1 MSGAIVKGK
10 KLYRIPARGKVKGVC
25 AGIAEYLDIPVRL
38 VRVIVVLSM
47 FFGLFF
53 FTLVAYFGL
62 AFVLDEMPES
72 VSRNQ
77 GERAPTAQELLDRL
91 SQQLSGSEASLRNM
105 ERYVTSETFSVRS
118 RFRQL

>member
-1 MSGAIVKGK
+1 MSGVTIKGK

-25 AGIAEYLDIPVRL
+25 AGIADYLDIPVRL

-47 FFGLFF
+47 FFGLFM
-53 FTLVAYFGL
+53 FTLIAYFGL
-62 AFVLDEMPES
+62 AFVLDEMPD
-72 VSRNQ
+72 NLQ
-77 GERAPTAQELLDRL
+77 NNGERPPTAHELLDKL
-91 SQQLSGSEASLRNM
+91 SRELNGGETSLRNM

>member
-1 MSGAIVKGK
+1 MSSR

-25 AGIAEYLDIPVRL
+25 AGIADYLDIPVRL

-47 FFGLFF
+47 VFGLFML
-53 FTLVAYFGL
+53 TLIAYFVL
-62 AFVLDEMPES
+62 AFALDEKPQDVDVE
-72 VSRNQ
+72 
-77 GERAPTAQELLDRL
+77 EKAPTAHMLLDRL
-91 SQQLSGSEASLRNM
+91 EAELRGGEAGVRDI

>member
-1 MSGAIVKGK
+1 MSSR

-25 AGIAEYLDIPVRL
+25 AGIADYLDIPVRL

-47 FFGLFF
+47 VFGLFML
-53 FTLVAYFGL
+53 TLIAYFLL
-62 AFVLDEMPES
+62 AFVLDEKPQSAEE
-72 VSRNQ
+72 N
-77 GERAPTAQELLDRL
+77 APTAHMLLD
-91 SQQLSGSEASLRNM
+91 QLEAELRGGEPGVRDI